1 MVALEKERDQ
11 RIENCGIVL
20 SQKEKP
26 SQGNRLSLQA
36 VPAKRENRG
45 PYPILIVLSRKARR
59 ANLFWETAF
68 STGTNRGQ
76 FSELSGCPNRCPIS
90 RRRRPNQAKSPRPI
104 PMQAIETIQPD
115 CFRHVFKTVGFLSYS
130 TGSLGLRSR
139 WCRT

>member
-20 SQKEKP
+20 SLKEKP

-76 FSELSGCPNRCPIS
+76 FSECRVALLLPNFVLTPPESGQVAPANTYAS
-90 RRRRPNQAKSPRPI
+90 
-104 PMQAIETIQPD
+104 D
-115 CFRHVFKTVGFLSYS
+115 
-130 TGSLGLRSR
+130 
-139 WCRT
+139 